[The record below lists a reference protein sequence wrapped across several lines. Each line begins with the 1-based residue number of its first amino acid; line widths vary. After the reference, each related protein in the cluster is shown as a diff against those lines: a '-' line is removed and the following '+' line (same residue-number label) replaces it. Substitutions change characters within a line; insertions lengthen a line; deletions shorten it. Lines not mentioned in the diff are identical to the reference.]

1 MYLPDYDVTLEQL
14 RADHADAVLAF
25 ERENRQYFASWIW
38 DRGDEFFTDYA
49 TRHAALLAEQESG
62 VCRFHVL
69 LDNTGAVV
77 GRVNLMDLEKGSAEL
92 GYRIAEKWAGKGLAT
107 AAVRAIIEVARTEYG
122 LTALTAGASDH
133 NGASQAVLTRTGFR
147 PVGSSSTDLGPG
159 KKYELSLETA

>member
-1 MYLPDYDVTLEQL
+1 MYLPDHDVTLEPL
-14 RADHADAVLAF
+14 RPDHADAVLAF
-25 ERENRQYFASWIW
+25 ERENREYFASWVW

-49 TRHAALLAEQESG
+49 TRYAALLAEQEAG

-69 LDNTGAVV
+69 VDGSGAVV
-77 GRVNLMDLEKGSAEL
+77 GRVNLMDLENGSAEL

-107 AAVRAIIEVARTEYG
+107 AAVRALIELAPTYG
-122 LTALTAGASDH
+122 LTALSAGASNH

-159 KKYELSLETA
+159 TKYELTLENV